1 MVRAID
7 VADFFIDRMKN
18 NDEPM
23 TDFLVNGFLYLSQG
37 HCLARHGTALF
48 DDDIIAE
55 KQGPVVEEIRNRVR
69 SCETGPIWSPSKGC
83 SLDLFTSEQITLLND
98 IIVEYEHLST
108 SDFIDIIC
116 TPDGPWGKARSED
129 TDRIIEKYDLHTW
142 FGKMMLPN
150 SILEILL
157 ERETAGY
164 RDSEGYLVLPK
175 DYR

>member
-48 DDDIIAE
+48 VDDIIAE
-55 KQGPVVEEIRNRVR
+55 KQGPVVEEIRNRFR
-69 SCETGPIWSPSKGC
+69 SCETGPIWSPSKGY

-98 IIVEYEHLST
+98 IIAEYEHLST
-108 SDFIDIIC
+108 SNFIDIIC

-142 FGKMMLPN
+142 FGKIMLPN

-157 ERETAGY
+157 ERGTAGY
-164 RDSEGYLVLPK
+164 RDSEGYLVLPN
-175 DYR
+175 DYK

>member
-55 KQGPVVEEIRNRVR
+55 KQGRLSRRSVTGSVPVKQVP
-69 SCETGPIWSPSKGC
+69 SGPPPR
-83 SLDLFTSEQITLLND
+83 D
-98 IIVEYEHLST
+98 IH
-108 SDFIDIIC
+108 
-116 TPDGPWGKARSED
+116 
-129 TDRIIEKYDLHTW
+129 
-142 FGKMMLPN
+142 
-150 SILEILL
+150 
-157 ERETAGY
+157 
-164 RDSEGYLVLPK
+164 
-175 DYR
+175 

>member
-18 NDEPM
+18 TDKPM

-37 HCLARHGTALF
+37 YCLARHGTTLF

-55 KQGPVVEEIRNRVR
+55 KQGPVVEGIHNRSR
-69 SCETGPIWSPSKGC
+69 SCETDSIWSSSKGC
-83 SLDLFTSEQITLLND
+83 SLDLFTSEHITLLND
-98 IIVEYEHLST
+98 IMMEYEHIST
-108 SDFIDIIC
+108 PDFIDIIC
-116 TPDGPWGKARSED
+116 TPDGPWGKTRSKD
-129 TDRIIEKYDLHTW
+129 TDRIIKKNDLRSWFEKMT
-142 FGKMMLPN
+142 LPN

-157 ERETAGY
+157 ERKTAGY